1 MGTGRVA
8 GGGYLVFLQGCS
20 DLAEVRAQG
29 PILHQ
34 PPTLLQPGFLLLAV
48 VQEFRLLQALLQ

>member
-1 MGTGRVA
+1 M
-8 GGGYLVFLQGCS
+8 FLQGCS

-34 PPTLLQPGFLLLAV
+34 PPMLLQPGFLLLAV